1 MTAHLSSQQPPESAT
16 PPPPARRAHTM
27 DMLRFALNYA
37 GEKKLT
43 QIASSLT
50 FTTVLALVP
59 TLAVVL
65 ALFTA
70 FPLFAEFHQALET
83 FLSESLLPPAVS
95 ETIMRYLNQFAA
107 QASGLTALGSA
118 FLVVTSIML
127 IMTIDAAFNEIWYV
141 EKQRPLRQRLLV
153 YWAII
158 TLGPVLTGG
167 SLWASSVLARESM
180 GYIGD
185 LPFGLGL
192 LLSVIPFIATALGF
206 TALFVFVPNC
216 RVLWRD
222 ALLGGTGTALIL
234 GLMKAGFTWYL
245 TQFPSYTVIYG
256 AFATLP
262 IFLLWIYLSWLV
274 VLMGAMAASL
284 LPALRHQRWAINR
297 RPGARLIDAVNILN
311 ALWRA
316 RGSQPPG
323 RSTHFL
329 EKRLHIHPDELRH
342 TLQTLKSQG
351 YLVNT
356 QDAEHWVMACDPAQ
370 AKLGPIIDALLL
382 DRSQMGLNP
391 PLIHA
396 LSSALS
402 GPSCSLEE
410 LFQQTLPESDPMM
423 HNIDNISPSGEGL

>member
-1 MTAHLSSQQPPESAT
+1 MTTHLTPSQSPDPT
-16 PPPPARRAHTM
+16 PQPPPAPRTHAM

-50 FTTVLALVP
+50 FTTVLAIVP

-83 FLSESLLPPAVS
+83 FLGESLLPPSVS

-118 FLVVTSIML
+118 FLVVTSILL

-141 EKQRPLRQRLLV
+141 EKQRPMRQRLLV

-192 LLSVIPFIATALGF
+192 LLSVTPFIATALGF
-206 TALFVFVPNC
+206 SALFVFVPNC
-216 RVLWRD
+216 HVLWRD

-234 GLMKAGFTWYL
+234 SLMKAGFTWYL

-274 VLMGAMAASL
+274 VLMGAMMASL

-297 RPGARLIDAVNILN
+297 RPGAHLVDAVNILH

-323 RSTHFL
+323 RSAHFL
-329 EKRLHIHPDELRH
+329 EKRLHIHPDELRR
-342 TLQTLKSQG
+342 TLQTLKGLG
-351 YLVNT
+351 YIVNT
-356 QDAEHWVMACDPAQ
+356 QDAERWVMACDPAQ
-370 AKLGPIIDALLL
+370 AKLGPIIDTLLI
-382 DRSQMGLNP
+382 DRSQAGLNP
-391 PLIHA
+391 PLMHA
-396 LSSALS
+396 LSNALP
-402 GPSCSLEE
+402 GPSCSLED
-410 LFQQTLPESDPMM
+410 LFQQTLPESDAMM
-423 HNIDNISPSGEGL
+423 HNTVNVSPSGQGI